1 MSYLSEHLNQPE
13 GRWLRD
19 CVLLLALFGTLFLS
33 GLGSAPLIDP
43 DEGRYAEIPR
53 EMLERGDFVT
63 PTLNYVK
70 YFEKPPLLYWLN
82 AGSIKFLGQNEFAV
96 RLPSAL
102 SGLLTIIVTYGTART
117 LFNRRT
123 GLLAAMIL
131 GSSAGLLMQGRII
144 LTDMVLTCCLTTA
157 LFCFLLAA
165 RPGTKKQ
172 QLFFSLF
179 FIFCGLSVLTKGL
192 IGMVLPAGIIFWFLL
207 VGKRWHLLR
216 EIPWVS
222 GLLLF
227 SLITT
232 PWFLLV
238 SLKNPEFPHFF
249 FIHEHFQRYTSTI
262 HQRSQPFWFFLPIM
276 FLVMLP
282 WSFFFPGSLA
292 HAWKDRFRHDG
303 ATLFLL
309 IWPLVILCFFSLSSS
324 KLIPYILP
332 TMPPLALL
340 IAQRCNNGW
349 LQRQSPLHSGTLVLG
364 LVLISAGTALALLPL
379 LPTLKPFFLNSGQLA
394 KQLADLL
401 YGPKPVL
408 TVWVVAST
416 GLALVVPGL
425 MLLLLRQTR
434 STLVLVALL
443 CTFGILLEL
452 ILPVMFTRY
461 AAPRLSPRIL
471 ALAVRVHATPQTSLA
486 QMGPQQGM
494 NFYTGK
500 RLITVGDADELSF
513 GSRQGNQ
520 NNWFLSKEQFLPF
533 WQSDRHVIIVLKR
546 HEADQLTSLSTPSR
560 ILADNGSLV
569 LLSNR

>member
-1 MSYLSEHLNQPE
+1 
-13 GRWLRD
+13 
-19 CVLLLALFGTLFLS
+19 
-33 GLGSAPLIDP
+33 
-43 DEGRYAEIPR
+43 
-53 EMLERGDFVT
+53 
-63 PTLNYVK
+63 
-70 YFEKPPLLYWLN
+70 
-82 AGSIKFLGQNEFAV
+82 
-96 RLPSAL
+96 
-102 SGLLTIIVTYGTART
+102 
-117 LFNRRT
+117 
-123 GLLAAMIL
+123 
-131 GSSAGLLMQGRII
+131 
-144 LTDMVLTCCLTTA
+144 
-157 LFCFLLAA
+157 
-165 RPGTKKQ
+165 
-172 QLFFSLF
+172 
-179 FIFCGLSVLTKGL
+179 
-192 IGMVLPAGIIFWFLL
+192 
-207 VGKRWHLLR
+207 
-216 EIPWVS
+216 
-222 GLLLF
+222 
-227 SLITT
+227 
-232 PWFLLV
+232 
-238 SLKNPEFPHFF
+238 
-249 FIHEHFQRYTSTI
+249 
-262 HQRSQPFWFFLPIM
+262 
-276 FLVMLP
+276 MLP

-309 IWPLVILCFFSLSSS
+309 IWPLVILFFFSLSSS

-408 TVWVVAST
+408 TVWVMAST
-416 GLALVVPGL
+416 GLALMVPGL

-500 RLITVGDADELSF
+500 RLITVGDADELNF

-533 WQSDRHVIIVLKR
+533 WQSDRHVMIVLKR